1 MEEFLKILVTGGAG
15 FIGSHI
21 TDRLLSE
28 GHEVVVVDNF
38 STGHVAN
45 VSDKATLVELD
56 ICNQGIVE
64 IFEDLVPDVVIHCAA
79 QASVYSSVNNPQL
92 DARINI
98 LGGIN
103 VCKASNKV
111 GCKQFIYITT
121 GGALYGDPEYLPCDE
136 DHPIR
141 PISGYGLSK
150 WTLENY
156 LNLLLPDSIHLDV
169 LRLANVYG
177 PRQDPI
183 GEAGVIAKFIH
194 SMLRGK
200 LVTIFGDGDQTR
212 DFIYVSDVARICSM
226 LLEKPD
232 PVVINVGTGVDITI
246 KDFAY
251 KIKECVGYK
260 GDLVFDK
267 SRPDGV
273 KQKVLDV
280 SKLTHLGWKPK
291 LTLDEGLVKYCQ
303 WFSKNVDII

>member
-1 MEEFLKILVTGGAG
+1 MCIRDS

-111 GCKQFIYITT
+111 GCKQFVYITT

-200 LVTIFGDGDQTR
+200 PVTIFGDGDQTR

-232 PVVINVGTGVDITI
+232 PVVINVGTGVPTSVNRLFQIVSSAI
-246 KDFAY
+246 
-251 KIKECVGYK
+251 GYK
-260 GDLVFDK
+260 ERPRYESLRDGEVRHIYLDSSRAKKGFDWVAETSLDPVSYTHLTLPTSDLV
-267 SRPDGV
+267 
-273 KQKVLDV
+273 
-280 SKLTHLGWKPK
+280 
-291 LTLDEGLVKYCQ
+291 
-303 WFSKNVDII
+303 

>member
-111 GCKQFIYITT
+111 GCKQFVYITT

-200 LVTIFGDGDQTR
+200 PVTIFGDGDQTR

-232 PVVINVGTGVDITI
+232 PVVINVGTGVPTSVNRLFQIVSSAI
-246 KDFAY
+246 
-251 KIKECVGYK
+251 GYK
-260 GDLVFDK
+260 ERPRYESLRDGEVRHIYLDSSRAKKGFDWVAET
-267 SRPDGV
+267 S
-273 KQKVLDV
+273 LDQ
-280 SKLTHLGWKPK
+280 
-291 LTLDEGLVKYCQ
+291 GLIQ
-303 WFSKNVDII
+303 TINSMRQLI

>member
-38 STGHVAN
+38 STGHVSN

-111 GCKQFIYITT
+111 GCKQFVYITT

-156 LNLLLPDSIHLDV
+156 LNLLLPDSIHLNV

-200 LVTIFGDGDQTR
+200 PVTIFGDGDQTR
-212 DFIYVSDVARICSM
+212 DFIYVSDVAMLCSM

-232 PVVINVGTGVDITI
+232 PVVINVGTGVPTSVNGLFQIASDAI
-246 KDFAY
+246 
-251 KIKECVGYK
+251 GYK
-260 GDLVFDK
+260 ERPRYESLRDGEVRHIYLDSSRAKKKFDWVAET
-267 SRPDGV
+267 S
-273 KQKVLDV
+273 LDQ
-280 SKLTHLGWKPK
+280 
-291 LTLDEGLVKYCQ
+291 GLIQ
-303 WFSKNVDII
+303 TINFMRQLI

>member
-1 MEEFLKILVTGGAG
+1 MKILVTGGAG

-64 IFEDLVPDVVIHCAA
+64 SFEDLVPDVVIHCAA

-232 PVVINVGTGVDITI
+232 PVVINVGTGVPTSVNRLFQIVSSAI
-246 KDFAY
+246 
-251 KIKECVGYK
+251 GYK
-260 GDLVFDK
+260 ERPRYESLRDGEVRHIYLDS
-267 SRPDGV
+267 SRAKKEFEWV
-273 KQKVLDV
+273 AETSLDQ
-280 SKLTHLGWKPK
+280 
-291 LTLDEGLVKYCQ
+291 GLIQ
-303 WFSKNVDII
+303 TINSMRQLI